1 MTFYSSKSS
10 TKEEPQ
16 RSTSTSYLT
25 SKRDGSS
32 SKISLPN
39 RKDRHLKF
47 EEFVSNVENDVN
59 NVKSKLD
66 RYLDESLL
74 PRTKDF
80 NILQW
85 WKLNGVKYNVL
96 YEIAKDVLAVPITTV
111 ASESAFSIGGRHVG
125 PHRSQIHENLLEALM
140 CTQDWLWAEDKHT
153 PIDAKVLENVL
164 HDRDLDDDEPDP
176 REIPVGNP
184 HPIPHGEIDGDEDR
198 DGKWHPRPSPAPP
211 HGHLYVGLLWE
222 NNGYHEGSVGPSE
235 FENKKRF
242 TPDRSRIVVHLAVHL
257 PYEEK
262 VTSLIN
268 YNWMYLNE
276 RSLCT
281 LKHYVW
287 NKARPEGSII
297 ETYVMNESR
306 PSLDVQS
313 YTGCIMGGI
322 QFHTIDRDFQCT
334 TQNSRFMVV
343 RESNVSGSDDNNV
356 YDIPKVDDVE
366 DQQLN
371 IPEIVFGHRGADH
384 VEDGTLCR
392 VDIYPT
398 VVERS
403 IVRHVVDDFINDDDE
418 QLSVQ
423 SGSSDDKEQ

>member
-25 SKRDGSS
+25 LKRDGSS

-39 RKDRHLKF
+39 KKDRHLKF

-164 HDRDLDDDEPDP
+164 HDRDLDDDG
-176 REIPVGNP
+176 REMASSPQ
-184 HPIPHGEIDGDEDR
+184 
-198 DGKWHPRPSPAPP
+198 PRPAPWTSLRRP
-211 HGHLYVGLLWE
+211 PLVILNGHDTLEQVYSLEFPVMSTLL
-222 NNGYHEGSVGPSE
+222 NIEGRTTDTMKARLDLQNLKIRKDLHLIEVVQLPKNVYTAVTE
-235 FENKKRF
+235 TIRRKDNK
-242 TPDRSRIVVHLAVHL
+242 SNIVVHLAVHL
-257 PYEEK
+257 PYEAK
-262 VTSLIN
+262 VAGLIN
-268 YNWMYLNE
+268 YSWMYLIE

-281 LKHYVW
+281 LKHYV
-287 NKARPEGSII
+287 
-297 ETYVMNESR
+297 
-306 PSLDVQS
+306 
-313 YTGCIMGGI
+313 
-322 QFHTIDRDFQCT
+322 
-334 TQNSRFMVV
+334 
-343 RESNVSGSDDNNV
+343 
-356 YDIPKVDDVE
+356 
-366 DQQLN
+366 
-371 IPEIVFGHRGADH
+371 
-384 VEDGTLCR
+384 
-392 VDIYPT
+392 
-398 VVERS
+398 
-403 IVRHVVDDFINDDDE
+403 
-418 QLSVQ
+418 
-423 SGSSDDKEQ
+423 